1 MIKHN
6 AIAMALPVLLITGA
20 ANAAEVYN
28 KDGNKIDL
36 YGKAEAQRT
45 FSKSKSDAGDGSVA
59 RIGIKGSTQVTDKLT
74 GYGRWE
80 FNMGANGIEVES
92 GQNTRT
98 RYAFAGFKF
107 GNYGSL
113 DYGRN
118 MGVVYD
124 GNSFTDALPLF
135 GGDSMAATDNFMMG
149 RSTGLLTYR
158 NTDFFGLVNGLNFAL
173 QYQAKNDSGTRN
185 GRDDVARQNGDG
197 FALSSTYDLGNGFN
211 VGASYGN
218 SNRTTAQKFG
228 IKSTA
233 TTTGVGVLA
242 KGNKAEAWLVTA
254 KYDKNNVY
262 LAAMYGEAHNLT
274 RFGKSINNHA
284 MFANKT
290 QNIELTAQYQFDFG
304 LRPSIG
310 FVYSK
315 GKDLGKDLADKSMLT
330 AKSSE
335 DLVKYVSVG
344 AFYDFNKNMGSYAEY
359 QFNLLKDNDFTKKT
373 KLGVDDVFGVGLIY
387 RF

>member
-6 AIAMALPVLLITGA
+6 AIAMALPVLLIAGA

-36 YGKAEAQRT
+36 YGKADVQRT
-45 FSKSKSDAGDGSVA
+45 FSKSKSNAGDASVG
-59 RIGIKGSTQVTDKLT
+59 RIGIKGSTQVTDKLI

-80 FNMGANGIEVES
+80 FNMGANGIEIDS
-92 GQNTRT
+92 GKNTRT

-107 GNYGSL
+107 GDYGSL

-124 GNSFTDALPLF
+124 GNAWTDALPIF

-173 QYQAKNDSGTRN
+173 QYQAKNDNGTRN
-185 GRDDVARQNGDG
+185 SRDDVARQNGDG
-197 FALSSTYDLGNGFN
+197 FGLSSTYDFGNGFN
-211 VGASYGN
+211 IGASYGN
-218 SNRTTAQKFG
+218 SNRTAAQK
-228 IKSTA
+228 
-233 TTTGVGVLA
+233 TGAKGVNVLA

-274 RFGKSINNHA
+274 RFGSSVNNHT

-290 QNIELTAQYQFDFG
+290 QNLELTAQYQFDFG

-315 GKDLGKDLADKSMLT
+315 GKDLGKDLADKSILT
-330 AKSSE
+330 TKGSE

-344 AFYDFNKNMGSYAEY
+344 AFYDFNKNMGTYAEY

-373 KLGVDDVFGVGLIY
+373 KLDVDDVFGVGLIY